1 VDLVDAV
8 RLTSLSHGAG
18 CACKLQ
24 PQDLQRVLRGLPAVH
39 DPRVLV
45 GTATSDDAA
54 VFALEGDTA
63 IVQTLDFF
71 TPVVDDPYSF
81 GQVAAANALSDL
93 YAMGAEPLF
102 ALNIVAFPSKQL
114 PLELLGE
121 ILRGGSD
128 KAAEAGIGILGGHS
142 IDDPEPKYGLVATG
156 RVHRQRYVT
165 NAGAKPGDVLVLTKP
180 LGTGIFTTALK
191 RDIIPTS
198 REPEIVALMATL
210 NRGAARA
217 MLAAGP
223 HAATDVTGFGLTGH
237 LHGMLKG
244 SGVRA
249 EIDAARVPF
258 LKEVLDLAAGGC
270 VPGGTRANL
279 RYVDPHMDWN
289 DLPEAERL
297 VLADAQTSGGLLIA
311 VPESRLEN
319 LLAGLER
326 EATRARAVIGRVLEA
341 TPETRG
347 RIEVRGRLGA
357 AAVS

>member
-1 VDLVDAV
+1 VALLPGAALHYDDGCGRRLRPAEVDLVDAV

-180 LGTGIFTTALK
+180 LRHRASSPQ
-191 RDIIPTS
+191 RSSATS
-198 REPEIVALMATL
+198 SPRPASP
-210 NRGAARA
+210 RSS
-217 MLAAGP
+217 P
-223 HAATDVTGFGLTGH
+223 
-237 LHGMLKG
+237 
-244 SGVRA
+244 
-249 EIDAARVPF
+249 
-258 LKEVLDLAAGGC
+258 
-270 VPGGTRANL
+270 
-279 RYVDPHMDWN
+279 
-289 DLPEAERL
+289 
-297 VLADAQTSGGLLIA
+297 
-311 VPESRLEN
+311 
-319 LLAGLER
+319 
-326 EATRARAVIGRVLEA
+326 
-341 TPETRG
+341 
-347 RIEVRGRLGA
+347 
-357 AAVS
+357 